1 MLASMQQVKIKQQ
14 IRRTILMYS
23 PDLLLI
29 NEVWDKL
36 TIISRHQKITKY
48 NLQLLRLLIDLVLLG
63 MNRLLI
69 AF

>member
-1 MLASMQQVKIKQQ
+1 MLASIQQVKIKQQ
-14 IRRTILMYS
+14 SRRTILMYS

-29 NEVWDKL
+29 NEVWNKL
-36 TIISRHQKITKY
+36 TIISRHQIITKY

>member
-1 MLASMQQVKIKQQ
+1 MLASIQQVKIKQQ
-14 IRRTILMYS
+14 RRTILMYS

-29 NEVWDKL
+29 NEVWNKL
-36 TIISRHQKITKY
+36 TIISRHQIITKY